1 MFAGAR
7 EDAARHYDTAAAAWR
22 SGDYATAHA
31 HFVAAWNFEPAF
43 ATEIMA
49 ARSAARMP
57 GAIRDARNW
66 LARATARSGLT
77 DAERAQVE
85 STRAEIEQA
94 EGPSYAGLVGG
105 VGVVLLGAWFFWGK

>member
-49 ARSAARMP
+49 ARS
-57 GAIRDARNW
+57 
-66 LARATARSGLT
+66 GLT